1 MFTGLVW
8 VEFFFMF
15 VVMMLIAVPR
25 TKIIQFLPVGAIGGF
40 GLSLLLNALLVTV
53 LGWWRFNFANIFS
66 LAGIPIFITL
76 AWTPVVIIYA
86 YYLDFVKGF
95 NRVISYM
102 LGFTLATGLYVH
114 WLAAGG
120 FITYIRWNSLYT
132 FVLAFILYSP
142 VTYYLLKTRNLL
154 PTPESD

>member
-15 VVMMLIAVPR
+15 MIMMLIAVPR
-25 TKIIQFLPVGAIGGF
+25 TKILQLLPVGAIGGF

-66 LAGIPIFITL
+66 LAGIPMFITL

-86 YYLDFVKGF
+86 YYLYFVKGF

-102 LGFTLATGLYVH
+102 LGFTLATGLFVH

-120 FITYIRWNSLYT
+120 FITLIRWNSLYT
-132 FVLAFILYSP
+132 YFLAFILYSP
-142 VTYYLLKTRNLL
+142 VTYYLLQTRNFL
-154 PTPESD
+154 PTPKSD